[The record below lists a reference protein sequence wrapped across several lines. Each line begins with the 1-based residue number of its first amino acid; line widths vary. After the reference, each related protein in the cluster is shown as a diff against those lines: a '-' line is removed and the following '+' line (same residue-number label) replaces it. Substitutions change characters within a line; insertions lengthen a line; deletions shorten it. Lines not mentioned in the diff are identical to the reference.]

1 MMMHYVLNIMF
12 VCLRGVGW
20 VCCANLLPVVGS
32 VMRYTCFMGGIWYL
46 IIILLVSHLSFYL
59 WCLSML
65 FHYDVAISY
74 ILLLSVLLFILK
86 FICLGFLVVV
96 SGAIFFEN

>member
-1 MMMHYVLNIMF
+1 MMHYVLNIMF

-20 VCCANLLPVVGS
+20 VCCANLLSVVGS
-32 VMRYTCFMGGIWYL
+32 VMRYACFMGDGIRCL

-65 FHYDVAISY
+65 FRYGVAISY

-86 FICLGFLVVV
+86 FICLGSWV
-96 SGAIFFEN
+96 G

>member
-1 MMMHYVLNIMF
+1 MYLILCLCVLEVLGRYVVLIYY
-12 VCLRGVGW
+12 
-20 VCCANLLPVVGS
+20 LLLGLLCGILVLWD
-32 VMRYTCFMGGIWYL
+32 GIWCL

-65 FHYDVAISY
+65 FCYDVAISY

-86 FICLGFLVVV
+86 FICLGFWVGV
-96 SGAIFFEN
+96 SGVIFFEN